1 MMMNL
6 PTLCLLQIVF
16 LLIPVEIA
24 LLIISTERKEERAL
38 HFRWDSYTRAA

>member
-1 MMMNL
+1 MNL

-24 LLIISTERKEERAL
+24 FIIISKEREEGRAL
-38 HFRWDSYTRAA
+38 HFRWDSYTRVA